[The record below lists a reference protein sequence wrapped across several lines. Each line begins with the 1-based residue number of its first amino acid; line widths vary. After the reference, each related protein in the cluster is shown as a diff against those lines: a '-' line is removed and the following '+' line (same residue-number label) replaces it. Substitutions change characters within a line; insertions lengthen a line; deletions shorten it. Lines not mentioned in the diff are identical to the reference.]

1 MKRHS
6 TPSSL
11 ICGVNEPKL
20 RFADRRR
27 AKRYVF
33 TAPDGKRCA
42 AGCLIPDD
50 RYQPSFKYT
59 VVGGTEGTHN
69 NRANAVT
76 LLMEEI
82 GHDINL
88 VKALQ
93 SVHDD
98 AEVAQ
103 WEGRLEQI
111 AEDFGLL
118 QSATVLNRRPIPLQN
133 HHS

>member
-1 MKRHS
+1 M
-6 TPSSL
+6 PSYQETFDT
-11 ICGVNEPKL
+11 VVAHL
-20 RFADRRR
+20 RRQR
-27 AKRYVF
+27 AKAEIRGSSPGEKICVYR
-33 TAPDGKRCA
+33 APDGKRCA

-50 RYQPSFKYT
+50 RYEPSFEYT
-59 VVGGTEGTHN
+59 VVGGTEATHN

-76 LLMEEI
+76 LLMEEL

-111 AEDFGLL
+111 AEDFGLRK
-118 QSATVLNRRPIPLQN
+118 APLC
-133 HHS
+133 

>member
-1 MKRHS
+1 MLCPHIKRHS

-11 ICGVNEPKL
+11 IFAASEPKL
-20 RFADRRR
+20 KFGDRLR

-33 TAPDGKRCA
+33 TAPDGKSCA

-50 RYQPSFKYT
+50 RYQPSFEYT
-59 VVGGTEGTHN
+59 VVGGTEAIHN

-76 LLMEEI
+76 LLMEEL

-88 VKALQ
+88 VQALQ

-98 AEVAQ
+98 AEVAL
-103 WEGRLEQI
+103 WEGRLKQI
-111 AEDFGLL
+111 AEDFGVRK
-118 QSATVLNRRPIPLQN
+118 APLC
-133 HHS
+133 